1 MSTVS
6 FLIKAHL
13 YAALACVLY
22 LLACLSMSHPVLQ
35 RQYLFL
41 HNVRFPMFAKYSEPH
56 LYGSL
61 VGQTRNLYIPSTD
74 NVTLGAW
81 HYLPK
86 AFYDAHVNEL
96 QNTQAEALNA
106 LFDEALRMYPTYVFL
121 HGNGLNRA
129 ASFRVRTCSD
139 MAQELNANVFAI
151 DYRGYGDSTGY
162 PTEQGVVDDAYSA
175 VQYVRERSRSATAD
189 SGPGIAIVGQS
200 LGTGI
205 GAQTALRMYREGQ
218 HLDALILLAAFK
230 ELRPMVTEFSLGG
243 VIPLLR
249 PLEWLPI
256 KDFLLDTFLQ
266 YRFHSLEALTEI
278 LNGTND
284 PKSVNQPVIIIMHAL
299 DDAVINVSHSEAM
312 FTRALNIT
320 GATNTMSGYHI
331 WSSSLPDFG
340 YVRSIMSKTARP
352 PEYRGVVPNS
362 RFVLPRSALFTFVEL
377 EKGGH
382 DHLLR
387 GNVDALR
394 LMMPTYMLGDDVK

>member
-1 MSTVS
+1 
-6 FLIKAHL
+6 
-13 YAALACVLY
+13 
-22 LLACLSMSHPVLQ
+22 
-35 RQYLFL
+35 
-41 HNVRFPMFAKYSEPH
+41 
-56 LYGSL
+56 
-61 VGQTRNLYIPSTD
+61 
-74 NVTLGAW
+74 
-81 HYLPK
+81 
-86 AFYDAHVNEL
+86 
-96 QNTQAEALNA
+96 
-106 LFDEALRMYPTYVFL
+106 
-121 HGNGLNRA
+121 
-129 ASFRVRTCSD
+129 

-278 LNGTND
+278 LNL
-284 PKSVNQPVIIIMHAL
+284 SLI
-299 DDAVINVSHSEAM
+299 
-312 FTRALNIT
+312 
-320 GATNTMSGYHI
+320 HI
-331 WSSSLPDFG
+331 
-340 YVRSIMSKTARP
+340 
-352 PEYRGVVPNS
+352 
-362 RFVLPRSALFTFVEL
+362 
-377 EKGGH
+377 
-382 DHLLR
+382 
-387 GNVDALR
+387 
-394 LMMPTYMLGDDVK
+394 

>member
-1 MSTVS
+1 MGTVS

-13 YAALACVLY
+13 YAILACVLY

-41 HNVRFPMFAKYSEPH
+41 HNVRFPMFAKYNEPH
-56 LYGSL
+56 LHGSL
-61 VGQTRNLYIPSTD
+61 VGQTRNLYIASTD

-86 AFYDAHVNEL
+86 AFYDAHENEL
-96 QNTQAEALNA
+96 QNAQADALDV
-106 LFDEALRMYPTYVFL
+106 LFDEALRTYPTYVYL

-129 ASFRVRTCSD
+129 ASFRVRTCTDIS
-139 MAQELNANVFAI
+139 QELNANVLAI

-162 PTEQGVVDDAYSA
+162 PTEKGVVDDAYNA
-175 VQYVRERSRSATAD
+175 IQYVRQKSRLAESD
-189 SGPGIAIVGQS
+189 SRPGIAIVGQS

-205 GAQTALRMYREGQ
+205 GAQTALRMYLEGQ

-243 VIPLLR
+243 VFPVLR

-256 KDFLLDTFLQ
+256 KDYLLDTFLQ
-266 YRFHSLEALTEI
+266 YRFHSLEALAEI
-278 LNGTND
+278 MSGTND
-284 PKSVNQPVIIIMHAL
+284 PNSLSPPVTIIMHAL
-299 DDAVINVSHSEAM
+299 DDAVINVSHSETIFA
-312 FTRALNIT
+312 RVLNIT
-320 GATNTMSGYHI
+320 GATSMMSGYHI

-352 PEYRGVVPNS
+352 PEHRSIDPNA